1 VSTTVEKGHDWLQK
15 ARERVMG
22 PAPTEDR
29 TELMLDVDPPGQ
41 GWEGDVER
49 EKAKQR
55 AVGEV
60 GWARLE

>member
-1 VSTTVEKGHDWLQK
+1 VSTTVEKGQDWLQK
-15 ARERVMG
+15 VRERVMG

-29 TELMLDVDPPGQ
+29 AQLMSDVDEPGE

-49 EKAKQR
+49 ER
-55 AVGEV
+55 AGLREV